1 MDLPYS
7 CPMTGEAAPPGGEL
21 EEVPPAGLRASHED
35 REQVAEALRVAAGD
49 GRLSV
54 EELGERL
61 EKALAARTY
70 GELAA
75 LTRDLPAGHSPAVE
89 PPSELVR
96 IGCRSGTAKREGRWV
111 VPRRMEVRVRSGTV
125 TLDFTE
131 AVVTAPSLRVDAS
144 VGAGSLEFVIRPGI
158 VVEAG
163 DVAVRSGSIQVT
175 SPWRPGVPVTLRI
188 QVCGEVSSGTIR
200 ARPPHRP
207 RRTFWQW
214 LRRQPRPPLPYASAR
229 R

>member
-1 MDLPYS
+1 MRGCLTVV
-7 CPMTGEAAPPGGEL
+7 PMMGEAAPAGGEL
-21 EEVPPAGLRASHED
+21 EEVPRASLRASHED

-61 EKALAARTY
+61 GKALAARTY

-75 LTRDLPAGHSPAVE
+75 LTRDLPAGHPVPEA
-89 PPSELVR
+89 PSELAR
-96 IGCRSGTAKREGRWV
+96 IECRSGSARREGRWA
-111 VPRRMEVRVRSGTV
+111 VPRRMEVRVSSGTV

-163 DVAVRSGSIQVT
+163 DVAVRSGAIQVT
-175 SPWRPGVPVTLRI
+175 SPWRPGVPATLRI

-214 LRRQPRPPLPYASAR
+214 LRRQPRPPLPYAYAR